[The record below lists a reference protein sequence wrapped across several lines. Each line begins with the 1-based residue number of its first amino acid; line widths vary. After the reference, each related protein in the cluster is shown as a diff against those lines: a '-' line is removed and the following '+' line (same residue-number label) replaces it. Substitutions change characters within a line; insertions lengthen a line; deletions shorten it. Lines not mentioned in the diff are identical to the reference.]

1 MRLCE
6 KELSRALPKM
16 RKYVISL
23 LKRKFWYSKIV
34 NYLCLMIN
42 KKNITNVL
50 KANKLDLLARY
61 HLKSIGI
68 FGSFTREDFKDD
80 SDIDILIDYEQPIGI
95 EFIDL
100 AEELEKILN
109 LKVDLVSKNGIKPKY
124 LEEIQKDLVY
134 V

>member
-1 MRLCE
+1 
-6 KELSRALPKM
+6 
-16 RKYVISL
+16 
-23 LKRKFWYSKIV
+23 
-34 NYLCLMIN
+34 MIN
-42 KKNITNVL
+42 KENITNIL

-80 SDIDILIDYEQPIGI
+80 SDIDILIDYDQPLGI

-109 LKVDLVSKNGIKPKY
+109 LKVDLVSKNGVKPKY

>member
-1 MRLCE
+1 
-6 KELSRALPKM
+6 
-16 RKYVISL
+16 
-23 LKRKFWYSKIV
+23 
-34 NYLCLMIN
+34 MIN
-42 KKNITNVL
+42 KENITNIL

-80 SDIDILIDYEQPIGI
+80 SDIDILIDYDQPLGI

-109 LKVDLVSKNGIKPKY
+109 LKVDLVSRNGVKPKY

>member
-1 MRLCE
+1 MID
-6 KELSRALPKM
+6 KE
-16 RKYVISL
+16 
-23 LKRKFWYSKIV
+23 
-34 NYLCLMIN
+34 
-42 KKNITNVL
+42 NITNIL

-68 FGSFTREDFKDD
+68 FGSFTREDFNNY
-80 SDIDILIDYEQPIGI
+80 SDIDILIDYDQPIGI

-109 LKVDLVSKNGIKPKY
+109 LKVDLVSKNGVKPKY

>member
-1 MRLCE
+1 MID
-6 KELSRALPKM
+6 KE
-16 RKYVISL
+16 
-23 LKRKFWYSKIV
+23 
-34 NYLCLMIN
+34 
-42 KKNITNVL
+42 NITNLL

-109 LKVDLVSKNGIKPKY
+109 LKVDLVSKNGVKPKY

>member
-1 MRLCE
+1 
-6 KELSRALPKM
+6 
-16 RKYVISL
+16 
-23 LKRKFWYSKIV
+23 
-34 NYLCLMIN
+34 MIN
-42 KKNITNVL
+42 KENITNLL
-50 KANKLDLLARY
+50 KANKLDLLAKY

-68 FGSFTREDFKDD
+68 FGSFTREDFKND

-95 EFIDL
+95 EFVDL

-109 LKVDLVSKNGIKPKY
+109 LKVDLVSKNGVKPKY

>member
-1 MRLCE
+1 
-6 KELSRALPKM
+6 
-16 RKYVISL
+16 
-23 LKRKFWYSKIV
+23 
-34 NYLCLMIN
+34 MIN

>member
-1 MRLCE
+1 MID
-6 KELSRALPKM
+6 KE
-16 RKYVISL
+16 
-23 LKRKFWYSKIV
+23 
-34 NYLCLMIN
+34 
-42 KKNITNVL
+42 NITNIL

>member
-1 MRLCE
+1 
-6 KELSRALPKM
+6 
-16 RKYVISL
+16 
-23 LKRKFWYSKIV
+23 
-34 NYLCLMIN
+34 MIN
-42 KKNITNVL
+42 KENIANIL

-80 SDIDILIDYEQPIGI
+80 SDIDILIDYDQPIGI

-109 LKVDLVSKNGIKPKY
+109 LKVDLVSKNGVKPKY

>member
-1 MRLCE
+1 
-6 KELSRALPKM
+6 
-16 RKYVISL
+16 
-23 LKRKFWYSKIV
+23 
-34 NYLCLMIN
+34 MIN
-42 KKNITNVL
+42 KENIVNIL

>member
-1 MRLCE
+1 
-6 KELSRALPKM
+6 
-16 RKYVISL
+16 
-23 LKRKFWYSKIV
+23 
-34 NYLCLMIN
+34 MIN
-42 KKNITNVL
+42 KESITNIL

-68 FGSFTREDFKDD
+68 FGSFNRGDFKDD